1 MGVMARVKVI
11 KSCIK
16 KFVYINLA
24 LSIPVY
30 IYFMYEMKQMG
41 LY

>member
-1 MGVMARVKVI
+1 MSKVKVL
-11 KSCIK
+11 KNYVK
-16 KFVYINLA
+16 YYVYANLA

-30 IYFMYEMKQMG
+30 IYFMFELKKMG

>member
-1 MGVMARVKVI
+1 MTVMARVKTLTNYM
-11 KSCIK
+11 KR
-16 KFVYINLA
+16 FVYINLA

-30 IYFMYEMKQMG
+30 IYFMYEFKKMG

>member
-1 MGVMARVKVI
+1 MAKAKAI
-11 KSCIK
+11 KSYVK
-16 KFVYINLA
+16 RFVYINLA

-30 IYFMYEMKQMG
+30 IYFMFELKRMG

>member
-1 MGVMARVKVI
+1 MAKVKLLRNYI
-11 KSCIK
+11 KY
-16 KFVYINLA
+16 YIYANLA

-30 IYFMYEMKQMG
+30 IYFMFELKKMG